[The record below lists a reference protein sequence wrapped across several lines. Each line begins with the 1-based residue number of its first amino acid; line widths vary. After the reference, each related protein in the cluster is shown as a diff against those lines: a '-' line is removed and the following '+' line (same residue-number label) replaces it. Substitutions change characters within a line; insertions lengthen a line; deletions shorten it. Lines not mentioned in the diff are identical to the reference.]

1 MVEQCMLFFWDV
13 YVRPH
18 HVGWLNNAGF
28 FFFYVY
34 VRLHHVG
41 WLNNVS
47 YFFGM
52 YMLGPIML
60 EHLQQMLHFNNLAK
74 YEGFRPPADGLL

>member
-1 MVEQCMLFFWDV
+1 MQVI
-13 YVRPH
+13 
-18 HVGWLNNAGF
+18 
-28 FFFYVY
+28 FFYVY

-41 WLNNVS
+41 WLNNVG

-60 EHLQQMLHFNNLAK
+60 DE
-74 YEGFRPPADGLL
+74 